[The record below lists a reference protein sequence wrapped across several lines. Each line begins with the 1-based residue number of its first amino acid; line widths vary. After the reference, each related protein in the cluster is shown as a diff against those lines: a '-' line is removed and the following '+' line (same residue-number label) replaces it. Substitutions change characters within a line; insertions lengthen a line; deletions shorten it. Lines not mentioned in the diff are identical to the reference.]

1 MTLAIKEALAF
12 IRTTPPRT
20 IVARIRER
28 NVPSLIQFSAYVMCG
43 VMATLVHTGT
53 VTLLSLTILPAG
65 KGMIVDGVVLDE
77 AVRKTNLLI
86 VNYIGFP
93 LGCIVAYIT
102 NILFVFTP
110 GRHSRLKEMAMFFG
124 VAACGFFPSIWIIDF
139 LVSRYGVPSIIAQ
152 CAFIITS
159 FLVNFFMRKFVIFKG

>member
-1 MTLAIKEALAF
+1 MILAIKEAFAF
-12 IRTTPPRT
+12 IRSTPPTT
-20 IVARIRER
+20 IVARIRAR
-28 NVPSLIQFSAYVMCG
+28 DVPSLIQFSTYVMCG
-43 VMATLVHTGT
+43 LMATVVHTGT
-53 VTLLSLTILPAG
+53 VTLLSLTVFPAG
-65 KGMIVDGVVLDE
+65 KGMIVDGAVLDE
-77 AVRKTNLLI
+77 AVRKTHLLI
-86 VNYIGFP
+86 NNCIGFP

-124 VAACGFFPSIWIIDF
+124 VAACGFFPSLWIIDI
-139 LVSRYGVPSIIAQ
+139 LVGRYGVPSIVAQ

>member
-1 MTLAIKEALAF
+1 MILAIKEALAF

-20 IVARIRER
+20 IVARIRAR
-28 NVPSLIQFSAYVMCG
+28 DVPPLIQFSTYVMCG
-43 VMATLVHTGT
+43 LMATVVHTGT
-53 VTLLSLTILPAG
+53 VTLLSLTVFPAG
-65 KGMIVDGVVLDE
+65 KGMIVDGAVLDE

-102 NILFVFTP
+102 NIMFVFTP

-124 VAACGFFPSIWIIDF
+124 VASCGFFPSLWIIDF
-139 LVSRYGVPSIIAQ
+139 LVSRYGVPSIVAQ